1 MSYSRNEQILELGID
16 VKINDLVLPK
26 GKYKLIID
34 VDGFYHIELDK
45 GVNLVVSRYMF
56 MKYAKAS
63 LNGKYG
69 KKGVPYGIETN
80 G

>member
-1 MSYSRNEQILELGID
+1 MSYFRNELILDLQVD
-16 VKINDLVLPK
+16 VKIGNLPLPK

-45 GVNLVVSRYMF
+45 GVNLVISRYMF

-63 LNGKYG
+63 LNEKHG